1 MTNLLAGGFLTI
13 RTKLLTRF
21 VKFFRSLLA
30 SASPEVA
37 LVANIAGRDM
47 GSTTGI
53 NLYQLQQETGLNPW
67 AVSPAKVR
75 QALVER
81 EHGVPVTEEWR
92 LPLLENYVKQR
103 HQMELNVEDTT
114 VINYLIDSCLNS

>member
-1 MTNLLAGGFLTI
+1 M
-13 RTKLLTRF
+13 
-21 VKFFRSLLA
+21 
-30 SASPEVA
+30 A

-53 NLYQLQQETGLNPW
+53 NLYQLQQEIGLNPW

-81 EHGVPVTEEWR
+81 ELGVPVIEEWR
-92 LPLLENYVKQR
+92 LPLLENYLKQR

-114 VINYLIDSCLNS
+114 MINDLIDSLCRT